1 MTCKGLALS
10 YCQLCV
16 HHLLARLALCFRA
29 QSSMLTPT
37 RSAQQTAPAN
47 DFLKDCIRLWEVST
61 DPQGFKINIPLIT
74 QRKYYY
80 SSRRGLVFFFFEL
93 RILNIVA
100 KCVQFSFS
108 SKKACLYIYKWSV
121 GRVCHHLITLGLL
134 LQETEDACYCTKG
147 GAVWWKKNIGGSKL
161 NGN

>member
-80 SSRRGLVFFFFEL
+80 SSRRGFFFCCFFLAEDFERSCQMCAIQL
-93 RILNIVA
+93 FI
-100 KCVQFSFS
+100 
-108 SKKACLYIYKWSV
+108 KKSLLIYKWSV